1 MFYKYT
7 NTNGPDHVV
16 YFKLNPEINML
27 CKTSKV
33 IYVINWFKVDEI
45 NVDKIYLST

>member
-16 YFKLNPEINML
+16 YFKLKPEMNMI

-33 IYVINWFKVDEI
+33 IYVI
-45 NVDKIYLST
+45 